1 MHLDRVFRA
10 LGDPTRRAVLSR
22 LSAGSA
28 AVSELAR
35 SFDMALPSFTQHLD
49 VLEQS
54 GLVRSRKVGRV
65 RTYRLVP
72 QPLKAAERWMAQQR
86 ALWERRLDQL
96 DKYLMELKAA
106 LEDDDDR
113 RPVLLDLCLPRD
125 LPRRTDMLAGASMH
139 APAALPS
146 WIKELP
152 RDRPIA
158 VYCICGFQVSGTAVT
173 ELRNRGYDAR
183 ALVGGITAWHAIGGS
198 TVPLDTSTY
207 EQARQ

>member
-1 MHLDRVFRA
+1 MVRHMPNQQMHLDRVFRA

-35 SFDMALPSFTQHLD
+35 SLDMALPSFTPPPDLP
-49 VLEQS
+49 EQC

-96 DKYLMELKAA
+96 DTYLLQLK
-106 LEDDDDR
+106 ED
-113 RPVLLDLCLPRD
+113 
-125 LPRRTDMLAGASMH
+125 T
-139 APAALPS
+139 
-146 WIKELP
+146 K
-152 RDRPIA
+152 
-158 VYCICGFQVSGTAVT
+158 
-173 ELRNRGYDAR
+173 
-183 ALVGGITAWHAIGGS
+183 
-198 TVPLDTSTY
+198 
-207 EQARQ
+207 